1 MSTIAIFGSYVLS
14 RKDGAQEVLRDHW
27 VLLEGKR
34 IAAVTRDRPSANE
47 VFDRPG
53 RFVLPGLMNL
63 HNHCFS
69 EAVAR
74 TPHRGRQWPPQQPEH
89 RLYRAAAADQ
99 ARRRYAC
106 RRKSGSPSRGS
117 ASCSC

>member
-14 RKDGAQEVLRDHW
+14 RRDGAQEVLRDHW

-34 IAAVTRDRPSANE
+34 IAAVTRDRPSATE

-53 RFVLPGLMNL
+53 RFVLPGLLNL

-74 TPHRGRQWPPQQPEH
+74 TIPRTAMVAGTT
-89 RLYRAAAADQ
+89 RASSI
-99 ARRRYAC
+99 RCCC
-106 RRKSGSPSRGS
+106 R
-117 ASCSC
+117 